1 MTKYNFYAGPAI
13 LPKEV
18 MAKASES
25 VKDMG
30 GMGLSILEI
39 SHRSKEV
46 AEVMANAVSLTKE
59 LLGIGEE
66 FEVLFLQGGAS
77 SQFYMTAMNMLG
89 ESETAGYIDTGAWS
103 KKAIKEAMAF
113 GHVNTLASSE
123 DKNYNYIPKGYDV
136 PSDLKYIHLTSNNT
150 IFGTQFQNFPDVNMP
165 LVCDASSDI
174 FSRPLDMSKFGI
186 IYAGAQKNL
195 GPSGVTLVIINKE
208 FLKSQAR
215 ETPTMLDYNT
225 HVKKESAFNTPPVFP
240 IYVSMLTLEWIKANG
255 GLSVMAEKNAEKAKL
270 IYDEIDRNS
279 LFKGTAA
286 VEDRSL
292 MNVCFLPENEDHT
305 SAFLDKCAEA
315 GCIGIKGHR
324 SVGGFRASIY
334 NAMPKEG
341 VQTLVEVMKNFESA
355 NG

>member
-18 MAKASES
+18 MAKAAER
-25 VKDMG
+25 VTDLG

-46 AEVMANAVSLTKE
+46 SEIMANAVNLTKE
-59 LLGIGEE
+59 LLGVGDE

-77 SQFYMTAMNMLG
+77 SQFYMSAMNMLG
-89 ESETAGYIDTGAWS
+89 QDETAGYVDTGAWS
-103 KKAIKEAMAF
+103 TKAIKEAKAF
-113 GHVNTLASSE
+113 GHVNVLSSSK
-123 DKNYNYIPKGYDV
+123 DKNFNYIPKGYDI
-136 PSDLKYIHLTSNNT
+136 PPDLKYLHITSNNT
-150 IFGTQFQNFPDVNMP
+150 IFGTQFQDFPDTKVP
-165 LVCDASSDI
+165 LICDASSDI

-186 IYAGAQKNL
+186 LYAGAQKNL
-195 GPSGVTLVIINKE
+195 GPSGVTLAIINKE
-208 FLKSQAR
+208 FLKGQAR
-215 ETPTMLDYNT
+215 EMPTMLDYNT
-225 HVKKESAFNTPPVFP
+225 HVKKESSFNTPPVFP

-255 GLSVMAEKNAEKAKL
+255 GLSAMAVKNADKAKIL
-270 IYDEIDRNS
+270 YDEIDRNS
-279 LFKGTAA
+279 LFEGSAA

-292 MNVCFLPENEDHT
+292 MNVCFLPKNEDHT
-305 SAFLDKCAEA
+305 GAFLEKCAEA

-341 VQTLVEVMKNFESA
+341 VQVLVEVMKDFESA